1 MPKSYYIAKAGN
13 MSSNNDYVNRIQV
26 ATSKTRTTNPAY
38 NANIPPIFDFANSF
52 SNDDIKKVEDAASFR
67 VSPAQD
73 AEYMSA
79 VESGDMEKAIE
90 MLSDAFLAA
99 YPDNKLGARLFYKGK
114 NSEWKNRIA
123 GYFTDDYEFASH
135 YGNGD
140 VKKCFR
146 VMENSY
152 EYDFK

>member
-1 MPKSYYIAKAGN
+1 
-13 MSSNNDYVNRIQV
+13 
-26 ATSKTRTTNPAY
+26 
-38 NANIPPIFDFANSF
+38 
-52 SNDDIKKVEDAASFR
+52 
-67 VSPAQD
+67 
-73 AEYMSA
+73 MSA
-79 VESGDMEKAIE
+79 VESGDMENAIE

-99 YPDNKLGARLFYKGK
+99 YSDNKLGARLFYKGK

-123 GYFTDDYEFASH
+123 GYFTDDYEFDSH

-140 VKKCFR
+140 VKKYFR